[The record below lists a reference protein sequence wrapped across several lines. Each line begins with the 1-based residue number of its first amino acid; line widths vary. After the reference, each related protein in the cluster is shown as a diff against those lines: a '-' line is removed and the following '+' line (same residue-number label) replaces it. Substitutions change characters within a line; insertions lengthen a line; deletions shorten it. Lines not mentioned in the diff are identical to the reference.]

1 LNNIRSLA
9 KNVARPVCLVISRD
23 DGRRVP
29 EQVEAVISIEGSLIL
44 GEPQNMNQ
52 KHEEIDQ
59 KLEELVDT
67 GGALRRT
74 CGALVDTVGAR

>member
-1 LNNIRSLA
+1 
-9 KNVARPVCLVISRD
+9 
-23 DGRRVP
+23 
-29 EQVEAVISIEGSLIL
+29 
-44 GEPQNMNQ
+44 MNQ